1 MGVIGLTAISS
12 IDQTRTRG
20 IIWARRDGTKVF
32 RRAMRHSRRV
42 RFLRWAVPIG
52 LVGAACASI
61 AIGRLGPMRILGKF
75 PVDFSSLVISGTK
88 ITMQAPRLSG
98 YTRDSRPYE
107 FRAQAAA
114 QDVTKPD
121 KLELQGVHGKSE
133 LRDRSVVDV
142 TAQSGIYDIK
152 TEMMSL
158 RQNVVLKSSSGL
170 EVRLSE
176 ALVDTRAGNVTS
188 EAPVEVHMPQGTIN
202 ANRLEVVDSG
212 DEIRFEN
219 GVTAVMMAPH
229 GSPAMHA
236 RAEAR

>member
-32 RRAMRHSRRV
+32 RRAMRHSRRI
-42 RFLRWAVPIG
+42 RFLRWAIPIG
-52 LVGAACASI
+52 LVGATCASI
-61 AIGRLGPMRILGKF
+61 AVGRLEPMRMLSKL

-88 ITMQAPRLSG
+88 ITMRAPRLSG

-107 FRAQAAA
+107 FSAQAAA

-121 KLELQGVHGKSE
+121 KIELQGVHGKTE
-133 LRDRSVVDV
+133 QRDRSVLNV

-152 TEMMSL
+152 TEILSL
-158 RQNVVLKSSSGL
+158 RQDIVLKSSSGL

-176 ALVDTRAGNVTS
+176 ALVDTHAGNVTS
-188 EAPVEVHMPQGTIN
+188 EAPVEVRTPQGTVN
-202 ANRLEVVDSG
+202 ANRLEVVNSG

-219 GVTAVMMAPH
+219 GVTAVMMPPH
-229 GSPAMHA
+229 GSPAVHA
-236 RAEAR
+236 RAEAQ

>member
-1 MGVIGLTAISS
+1 M
-12 IDQTRTRG
+12 D
-20 IIWARRDGTKVF
+20 ARSPYSAGRNDGDRQF
-32 RRAMRHSRRV
+32 RAAVRHSRGV
-42 RFLRWAVPIG
+42 RMLRWAIPVSVVAVVAVSFAASWLNPLHMLAKLPIDP
-52 LVGAACASI
+52 S
-61 AIGRLGPMRILGKF
+61 K
-75 PVDFSSLVISGTK
+75 LVISGTK

-107 FRAQAAA
+107 FSAQAAA

-133 LRDRSVVDV
+133 LRDRSVLDV

-158 RQNVVLKSSSGL
+158 RQNIVLKSSSGL

-202 ANRLEVVDSG
+202 ANRLEVVNSG

-219 GVTAVMMAPH
+219 GVTAVMMPPH